1 MLPEFIYF
9 ECSHVWETLLIHC
22 SAKAQVNI
30 IEELSKNRD
39 IDANI
44 GDNEGNT
51 ALIFAAQAGHTAIV
65 QLLIQ
70 RFPNL
75 NIDQVNKV
83 GQSALIKAAIQGRV
97 GCAKVLLKS
106 GADPYKRDYSRGFC
120 ALEWAEYVS
129 RTECA
134 HTIANYMIEPCKSPP
149 HKLTK
154 ATPSLKEVARV
165 VAVPLLKDVPIP
177 RPRLNSAPIPT
188 FKIISTDGRCTNKPP
203 RKVRPARP
211 HSSLA

>member
-1 MLPEFIYF
+1 MH
-9 ECSHVWETLLIHC
+9 HVNLQDKTGKTLLIHC
-22 SAKAQVNI
+22 CAKGQAKIV
-30 IEELSKNRD
+30 EELSKNPD
-39 IDANI
+39 IDVNI

-51 ALIFAAQAGHTAIV
+51 ALIFAAQAGHTLIV

-70 RFPNL
+70 KFPTL

-83 GQSALIKAAIQGRV
+83 GQSALIKSAIQGRI
-97 GCAKVLLKS
+97 GCAKALLKA

-134 HTIANYMIEPCKSPP
+134 HAIAHYMIEPFKSPP
-149 HKLTK
+149 QKLSK
-154 ATPSLKEVARV
+154 ATPNLKEVARV
-165 VAVPLLKDVPIP
+165 VAVPIFKEVPIA

-188 FKIISTDGRCTNKPP
+188 FKIISTDGRCSSKPP
-203 RKVRPARP
+203 RKMRPARP
-211 HSSLA
+211 SSSLA